1 MIKKRT
7 YIYRGFERFW
17 HWSQALLIFF
27 LAFTGFEIH
36 GYYTVFGFENVV
48 RWHDIAAWAFLVL
61 IIFAIFWHFATGEW
75 KQYIPTTK
83 FIKAQISYYITGIFR
98 GAPHPTHKTVYNK
111 FNPLQRFIY
120 LGLKL
125 LVIPVQVLTG
135 LIFMF
140 YIYPNNP
147 VQLTGLNVVAIIHTF
162 GAFTLIA
169 FVIAHVY
176 LTTTGD
182 TPLSSIKAM
191 ITGWEVVDVDEKE
204 EHKQH
209 MQQAVDDSVAGYYRL
224 DKDGYFV
231 DVNEAWLS
239 MFKCK
244 DRDNIIGKHYSVVRE
259 PEHLAE
265 LDELVNFVMNGGVV
279 TGKPAKRR
287 CMDGSTGK
295 HLLSANPVI
304 EDGKITG
311 MEGFILDIDETGEL
325 TEHMYYT
332 VKNSGAGYY
341 RLDDKGHIIDVNEAW
356 LKIYKYENRDE
367 VIGKHYS
374 ITRRPTE
381 VGKLEDTFNKVMKGE
396 TLSGRL
402 AVRRNKD
409 GSTGRHILSANPIY
423 IGNKIVGMEGFIIDI
438 SELENENKL
447 T

>member
-1 MIKKRT
+1 MKKRT

-27 LAFTGFEIH
+27 LALTGFEIH
-36 GYYTVFGFENVV
+36 DTYSLFGYESAV
-48 RWHDIAAWAFLVL
+48 RMHDIAAWAFLVL
-61 IIFAIFWHFATGEW
+61 IIFAIFWHFVTGEW

-83 FIKAQISYYITGIFR
+83 FIKAQISYYITGIFK

-111 FNPLQRFIY
+111 FNPLQRLIY

-125 LVIPVQVLTG
+125 LVIPIQVVTG
-135 LIFMF
+135 FIYMF
-140 YIYPNNP
+140 YIYPDSP
-147 VQLTGLNVVAIIHTF
+147 VNVNGLNNIALLHTF
-162 GAFTLIA
+162 GAFLLLS

-191 ITGWEVVDVDEKE
+191 LTGWEVVDVDEKE
-204 EHKQH
+204 ERMKHL
-209 MQQAVDDSVAGYYRL
+209 QQAVDESAAGYYRI
-224 DKDGYFV
+224 DREGKIV
-231 DVNEAWLS
+231 DVNEAWLE

-244 DRDNIIGKHYSVVRE
+244 DKSKVIGKHYAFTRDKKD
-259 PEHLAE
+259 LKE
-265 LDELVNFVMNGGVV
+265 LDDIVNRVFNGETF
-279 TGKPAKRR
+279 TGLPATRI
-287 CMDGSTGK
+287 CMDGTKGK

-311 MEGFILDIDETGEL
+311 MEGFILDINESGEL
-325 TEHMYYT
+325 TEHMYYA

-341 RLDDKGHIIDVNEAW
+341 RLDDKGIIVDVNEAW
-356 LKIYKYENRDE
+356 LKIYGYDSRDE
-367 VIGKHYS
+367 IIGKHYA

-381 VGKLEDTFNKVMKGE
+381 VDKLEDTFNKVMAGE
-396 TLSGRL
+396 TVSGRL

-423 IGNKIVGMEGFIIDI
+423 IGNKIVGMEGFVIDI
-438 SELENENKL
+438 SNLEDEQ
-447 T
+447 